1 MTHRTHQERVGH
13 TTAGNGFFFG
23 TPTTNNTPNITPLT
37 VPCILHISVSIILV
51 LVVRRDV
58 TACSLDFYSRKDPRQ
73 IEGSEGDSIVMG
85 LLLSQVGKN
94 GPSGCFPTT
103 SVVVSHEIRPFPIV
117 TTLLHIT
124 NSVPYPVSNN
134 PILSHERHVTPQLI
148 FVIGTQRTTGEV
160 CAMPSPIVPVRW
172 TYSSRSRDGWRETV
186 HTPLRS
192 TPRHAYTEQ
201 QQPQHS
207 MGHTHT
213 HSPTQGWPSRP
224 YTTGTVCTLYHLYGS
239 YSEIYCIVE
248 SSVVLFLRCFP
259 FFFLCC

>member
-1 MTHRTHQERVGH
+1 MVRLGVFPPRRSSCLMKSVRSPLSLLYSILRIVY
-13 TTAGNGFFFG
+13 
-23 TPTTNNTPNITPLT
+23 PTL
-37 VPCILHISVSIILV
+37 
-51 LVVRRDV
+51 
-58 TACSLDFYSRKDPRQ
+58 
-73 IEGSEGDSIVMG
+73 
-85 LLLSQVGKN
+85 
-94 GPSGCFPTT
+94 FPTIP
-103 SVVVSHEIRPFPIV
+103 S
-117 TTLLHIT
+117 IT
-124 NSVPYPVSNN
+124 
-134 PILSHERHVTPQLI
+134 SHERHVTPQLI

-192 TPRHAYTEQ
+192 TPRHAYTGQ